1 MEILTLGNNCLYL
14 KGKEVPSLF
23 KVIFFPVYIVYN
35 SAMITYAKITG
46 AINLH
51 FIGAHVRF
59 FHSVSRVELAIQLCV
74 GQRRVWYASWI
85 PHKKKISYS
94 EKNWAVSFLQSFSL
108 YLFRFKTAESL
119 RIGHFRVTKTPTFK
133 TSAKPFFLCMKV
145 KKHIFISMP
154 SHLASL

>member
-1 MEILTLGNNCLYL
+1 METTVRIQRAKKYLTLL
-14 KGKEVPSLF
+14 KVK
-23 KVIFFPVYIVYN
+23 FFPVYIVYN

-85 PHKKKISYS
+85 PQKKKSVIQKTLGSKFDNHFHVICS
-94 EKNWAVSFLQSFSL
+94 GLRLQS
-108 YLFRFKTAESL
+108 
-119 RIGHFRVTKTPTFK
+119 
-133 TSAKPFFLCMKV
+133 
-145 KKHIFISMP
+145 P
-154 SHLASL
+154 SG

>member
-1 MEILTLGNNCLYL
+1 MTLGNNCSYL
-14 KGKEVPSLF
+14 KGKEVLSLF
-23 KVIFFPVYIVYN
+23 KVNLFPVYVVYN

-59 FHSVSRVELAIQLCV
+59 FHSISRVELAIQLCV

-94 EKNWAVSFLQSFSL
+94 EKNWAVSFLQSFSQ

-119 RIGHFRVTKTPTFK
+119 RVGHFRVKKTLTFK

-145 KKHIFISMP
+145 KKNSFSYQWLHT
-154 SHLASL
+154 

>member
-1 MEILTLGNNCLYL
+1 
-14 KGKEVPSLF
+14 
-23 KVIFFPVYIVYN
+23 
-35 SAMITYAKITG
+35 MITYAKITG

-51 FIGAHVRF
+51 FIRAHVRF

-94 EKNWAVSFLQSFSL
+94 EKNWAGSFLQSFSQ

-119 RIGHFRVTKTPTFK
+119 RIGHFRVTKTLTFK
-133 TSAKPFFLCMKV
+133 TSAKPFFL
-145 KKHIFISMP
+145 
-154 SHLASL
+154 

>member
-1 MEILTLGNNCLYL
+1 METTVRIQRAKKYLTLL
-14 KGKEVPSLF
+14 KVK
-23 KVIFFPVYIVYN
+23 FFPVYIVYN

-85 PHKKKISYS
+85 PQKKKISYS
-94 EKNWAVSFLQSFSL
+94 ENAGQ
-108 YLFRFKTAESL
+108 
-119 RIGHFRVTKTPTFK
+119 
-133 TSAKPFFLCMKV
+133 
-145 KKHIFISMP
+145 
-154 SHLASL
+154 